1 MGLCRAGS
9 HSLGFSLRQPIS
21 RCVQALHACCQS
33 ASGQTSGEGAMKAN
47 ARVQKGNVGFEWA
60 QPLALLAPWK
70 GGYPGKGHRNPVKH

>member
-1 MGLCRAGS
+1 
-9 HSLGFSLRQPIS
+9 
-21 RCVQALHACCQS
+21 
-33 ASGQTSGEGAMKAN
+33 MKAN